1 MRSPLAKPVL
11 SDHPVDVGQR
21 TEAVIL
27 AELVKRGY
35 QVLVPFG
42 VNHRYDLVIDG
53 ADGFIRVQCKTG
65 RLQDGVIVFSTK
77 SCQSNTRR
85 TVIRDYRGEADLFLV
100 YCPQTGQ
107 TYAVPVAAAPKGYMY
122 LRVGPPR
129 NNQSSR
135 IHWATDY
142 ALPA

>member
-1 MRSPLAKPVL
+1 MRSILGDRPL
-11 SDHPVDVGQR
+11 SDHHVEVGQR
-21 TEAVIL
+21 TEAVVI

-35 QVLVPFG
+35 RVLLPFG

-53 ADGFIRVQCKTG
+53 DDKFVRAQIKTG
-65 RLQDGVIVFSTK
+65 RLRNGAIVFSTK

-85 TVIRDYRGEADLFLV
+85 TVTRDYAGEAEIFLV

-107 TYAVPVAAAPKGYMY
+107 TYAVPVADAPKGYMY
-122 LRVGPPR
+122 LRKGPTR
-129 NNQSSR
+129 NNQARR
-135 IHWATDY
+135 IHWAADY